1 MNNNKD
7 DDDNDEKDNDNV
19 IFKFCFHTTKFFEWC
34 LSKFLLFPQ

>member
-19 IFKFCFHTTKFFEWC
+19 IFKFCFHTTKFFEWY
-34 LSKFLLFPQ
+34 LSKYLLFPQ